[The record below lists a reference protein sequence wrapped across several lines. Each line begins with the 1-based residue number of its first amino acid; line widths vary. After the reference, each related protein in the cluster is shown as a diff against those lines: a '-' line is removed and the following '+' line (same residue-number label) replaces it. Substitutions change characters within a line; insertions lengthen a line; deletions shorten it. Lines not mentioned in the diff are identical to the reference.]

1 MGYRIDFA
9 VRDDTVAAIVSGRTS
24 SQQTADWI
32 AADIAEAARREAGKH
47 VLVDLRRLENR
58 VGSLGALLVTRDG
71 RAPAERV
78 AVVDLKENDPY
89 YVFREVAARNGGC
102 ELRYFADAGAA
113 LRWLHGEEE

>member
-24 SQQTADWI
+24 SEASAGWI
-32 AADIAEAARREAGKH
+32 AADIAEAAAREAGKK
-47 VLVDLRRLENR
+47 VLIDLRRLGNR
-58 VGSLGALLVTRDG
+58 VGSLGTLLLARGG

-89 YVFREVAARNGGC
+89 YVFHELAARNGGC
-102 ELRYFADAGAA
+102 ELRYFEDAAEA
-113 LRWLHGEEE
+113 LEWLHGEE

>member
-9 VRDDTVAAIVSGRTS
+9 VREDTVAAIVSGRTS
-24 SQQTADWI
+24 SEAAAGWI
-32 AADIAEAARREAGKH
+32 ADDIAEAARREAGKH
-47 VLVDLRRLENR
+47 VLIDLRRLENR

-89 YVFREVAARNGGC
+89 YVFRELAARDSGC
-102 ELRYFADAGAA
+102 ELRYFEDAGSA
-113 LRWLHGEEE
+113 LRWLRGEE